1 LNEIENPKNI
11 FEIGL
16 GTNNSD
22 VVSTMGS
29 NGRPGASLKAFKEYL
44 PHANIYGGDYDKRIL
59 FNEKRIKTFFIDQT
73 NPTTFDDLDKV
84 LSKDFDLMI
93 DDGLHAPNANL
104 NSLKFFLNHIRVGG
118 FAVIEDVN
126 QDSEAL
132 WKIVSFL
139 IEPCFESALIKT
151 KTSSMFIVER
161 VG

>member
-1 LNEIENPKNI
+1 MYASILDEIENPKNI

-29 NGRPGASLKAFKEYL
+29 NGKPGASLKAFKEYL

-93 DDGLHAPNANL
+93 DDGLHAPNQ
-104 NSLKFFLNHIRVGG
+104 I
-118 FAVIEDVN
+118 
-126 QDSEAL
+126 
-132 WKIVSFL
+132 
-139 IEPCFESALIKT
+139 
-151 KTSSMFIVER
+151 
-161 VG
+161 